1 MRYDANHKAE
11 TRKKVVKAAAAALR
25 AKGPDGIGVADIMA
39 EVGLT
44 HGGFYA
50 HFPSKAA
57 LLAAALEE
65 AFDQSRRRYARMGE
79 GAGKAEQLAQFIDTY
94 VTAAHRDRP
103 EGGCPVAALAT
114 DIRRQPPE
122 IRATFDDGLRRITE
136 RLAGLLEVGPPEE
149 REGLAASLFAEM
161 VGAVALSRTLS
172 DRDYS
177 DRLLA
182 EARQQIMRR
191 AGLVSSSP
199 EPN

>member
-1 MRYDANHKAE
+1 MRYDASHKAE

-25 AKGPDGIGVADIMA
+25 AKGPDGVGVADIMA

-57 LLAAALEE
+57 LLAAALDE
-65 AFDQSRRRYARMGE
+65 AFGQSRRRYDRMGD
-79 GAGKAEQLAQFIDTY
+79 GASKAQQLAQFIDAY
-94 VTAAHRDRP
+94 VSAAHRDRP

-122 IRATFDDGLRRITE
+122 IRASFDEGLRRITA
-136 RLAGLLEVGPPEE
+136 RLANLLEVGGPED
-149 REGLAASLFAEM
+149 REALAVSLFAEM
-161 VGAVALSRTLS
+161 VGVVALSRTFA
-172 DRDYS
+172 DPDYS
-177 DRLLA
+177 DRLLV
-182 EARQQIMRR
+182 EARQQITRR